1 LVFSPAACNK
11 FDFFKSFR
19 RNDVSKLQALAVTF
33 IFLFPVA
40 LFADQI
46 VLKNGDRLTGVIE
59 TSDDKALV
67 IKTEFAGEVTV
78 QWSAI
83 QDINSTQT
91 LNVILNNG
99 KTVAGKVTTSDGNLN
114 VATTNAGTVTE
125 PKDSVTKLMGE
136 AQQAAYEKALH
147 PGLLEGWQGGA
158 NIGFGLTRGNS
169 ETKNLALAFT
179 ADRKTMHDKLSL
191 YTNSIYATN
200 DAPGATPSTT
210 ANAVQGGARYD
221 HDLTPRLFGY
231 VGADFQTDALQTLDL
246 RSVFG
251 GGLGLHAIK
260 NDRTTLDLLAG
271 LNYTREKY
279 TALPS
284 RSFAAF
290 SVGEELTH
298 KLGVNTLLTEK
309 LYIFP
314 NLNDTGEYR
323 GVFNFGTVTKISK
336 WLGWQNAFG
345 DIYVTNPPAGAK
357 QNDIL
362 LTTGLNFSFP
372 H

>member
-1 LVFSPAACNK
+1 
-11 FDFFKSFR
+11 
-19 RNDVSKLQALAVTF
+19 VSKLQVMAVTF
-33 IFLFPVA
+33 IFLFPMA

-46 VLKNGDRLTGVIE
+46 VLKNGDRLTGTIE
-59 TSDDKALV
+59 KSDDKTLL

-78 QWSAI
+78 QRLAVQEI
-83 QDINSTQT
+83 TSTQKLHVT
-91 LNVILNNG
+91 LNDG
-99 KTVAGKVTTSDGNLN
+99 KTVSGTVTTSDGNLT
-114 VATTNAGTVTE
+114 VATVDAGTVTE
-125 PKDSVTKLMGE
+125 SKGSVNKLFGE
-136 AQQAAYEKALH
+136 AEQAAYERSLH

-158 NIGFGLTRGNS
+158 NVGFGLTRGNS
-169 ETKNLALAFT
+169 QTKNLALAFT
-179 ADRKTMHDKLSL
+179 ADRKGWRDKLSL

-221 HDLTPRLFGY
+221 HDLTPRIFAY

-260 NDRTTLDLLAG
+260 NGGTTLDLLG
-271 LNYTREKY
+271 GVNYTREKY

-284 RSFAAF
+284 RSFAAV

-298 KLGVNTLLTEK
+298 KLGMNTLLTEK
-309 LYIFP
+309 LYFFP

-323 GVFNFGTVTKISK
+323 ATFNFGTVTKISK

-345 DIYVTNPPAGAK
+345 DIYVTDPPAGAK

-362 LTTGLNFSFP
+362 LTTGLNFSFS